1 MITFGDYVAP
11 KTTEEVYAALISKKS
26 ARLVGGGCFLRM
38 GNRRIG
44 LAIDLSQAGL
54 EFIRDTGTEVE
65 IGAMTSLRDFEISE
79 ILKENFGDIIQDS
92 VKHIIGVQLRNI
104 ATIGATVYSK
114 YGFSDP
120 ITALLAL
127 DADVYLHS
135 GGRISLE
142 NYLKEDKLRRDLLEK
157 IIIKKNITSGAF
169 QTMRN
174 SAVDYAILS
183 VAVSK
188 IDNRY
193 RIAVGARPRAAILAY
208 NAMKYLD
215 EFGVTEETAK
225 IAGEMAS
232 SELHLGSNNRGS
244 GEYRRELC
252 KVLVKR
258 AILEVGIWL
267 LIYKLME

>member
-1 MITFGDYVAP
+1 MITFGEYLVP
-11 KTTEEVYAALISKKS
+11 QTIEEAYEALISKKS
-26 ARLVGGGCFLRM
+26 ARLIGGGCFLRM
-38 GNRRIG
+38 GHRRIG

-54 EFIRDTGTEVE
+54 DYINDVGSEIE
-65 IGAMTSLRDFEISE
+65 IGAMTSLRDFETST
-79 ILKENFGDIIQDS
+79 ILKEHFGSIIGDS

-104 ATIGATVYSK
+104 ATIGATVFSK

-127 DADVYLHS
+127 NADVYLHN

-142 NYLKEDKLRRDLLEK
+142 SFLKEEEGRIDVLEK
-157 IIIKKNITSGAF
+157 IIISKNVEGSSF
-169 QTMRN
+169 QTFRN

-188 IDNRY
+188 THDKY
-193 RIAVGARPRAAILAY
+193 RISIGARPREATLAY
-208 NAMKYLD
+208 DAMKYLSEVD
-215 EFGVTEETAK
+215 IDEETASV
-225 IAGEMAS
+225 AGEMAAN
-232 SELHLGSNNRGS
+232 ELHFGTNNRGS

-258 AILEVGIWL
+258 AILEVA
-267 LIYKLME
+267 K

>member
-1 MITFGDYVAP
+1 MITFGEHILPQTV
-11 KTTEEVYAALISKKS
+11 EEAYNALISKKS
-26 ARLVGGGCFLRM
+26 ARLIGGGCFLRM
-38 GNRRIG
+38 GHRRIG

-54 EFIRDTGTEVE
+54 DYINDLGSEIE
-65 IGAMTSLRDFEISE
+65 IGAMTSLRNFETST
-79 ILKENFGDIIQDS
+79 ILKENFGDVISDS

-104 ATIGATVYSK
+104 ATIGATVFSK

-127 DADVYLHS
+127 NADIYLHN
-135 GGRISLE
+135 GGRIRLE
-142 NYLKEDKLRRDLLEK
+142 DFLKEEDHRIDILEK
-157 IIIKKNITSGAF
+157 IIISKNIGPSSF

-188 IDNRY
+188 IDNKY
-193 RIAVGARPRAAILAY
+193 RISIGARPSEATLAY
-208 NAMKYLD
+208 NAMEYLKEVD
-215 EFGVTEETAK
+215 ITDETASV
-225 IAGEMAS
+225 AGYMAAN
-232 SELHLGSNNRGS
+232 EIHFGTNNRGS

-258 AILEVGIWL
+258 AILEVA
-267 LIYKLME
+267 K